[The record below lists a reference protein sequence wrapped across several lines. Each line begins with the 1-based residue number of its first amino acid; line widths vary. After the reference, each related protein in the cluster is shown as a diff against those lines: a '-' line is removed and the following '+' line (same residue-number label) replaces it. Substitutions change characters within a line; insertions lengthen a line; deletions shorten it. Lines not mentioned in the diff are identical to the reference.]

1 MSIGASTMPVH
12 DLNHAHSASL
22 QIERGHCPHQQI
34 ANEVKPHLAPTF
46 IRATDRRHPI
56 RTTSWQVR
64 CMLPS
69 VVGLQSCLCGNEHAD
84 ATRSSNSSPRRSPHP
99 TCARTLQ
106 TPLHERIVRAL
117 SAAWKHAQGTESD
130 RCVVLCCNDACV
142 RALTANNLSYI
153 SITIHMSMQLSY
165 KKGYLERIW
174 PQQSEKK
181 EQRSSTSSGL
191 GRSALSHAD
200 STLDR
205 LGHSVRL
212 WRFTRRIL

>member
-1 MSIGASTMPVH
+1 M
-12 DLNHAHSASL
+12 
-22 QIERGHCPHQQI
+22 
-34 ANEVKPHLAPTF
+34 F
-46 IRATDRRHPI
+46 
-56 RTTSWQVR
+56 
-64 CMLPS
+64 PS
-69 VVGLQSCLCGNEHAD
+69 VLHLQSCLCGNEHAD

-117 SAAWKHAQGTESD
+117 SAAWEHAQGTESD

-181 EQRSSTSSGL
+181 EQRGALPAPDLVDRHYRTRTQRSTV
-191 GRSALSHAD
+191 SAIVCACGDSHASFCASNHHMKSIGD
-200 STLDR
+200 
-205 LGHSVRL
+205 
-212 WRFTRRIL
+212 TRAQ

>member
-1 MSIGASTMPVH
+1 MAQGPTSTPAKCPALRVHVALRKPFIPHTMSIVASTMPVH
-12 DLNHAHSASL
+12 ARNHAHSASL

-34 ANEVKPHLAPTF
+34 ANEVKPQLAPNI
-46 IRATDRRHPI
+46 IRATDRWHPI

-117 SAAWKHAQGTESD
+117 SAAWEHAQGTESD
-130 RCVVLCCNDACV
+130 QCVVLCCNDACV
-142 RALTANNLSYI
+142 RALPANNLSY
-153 SITIHMSMQLSY
+153 TIVY
-165 KKGYLERIW
+165 RIVL
-174 PQQSEKK
+174 P
-181 EQRSSTSSGL
+181 L
-191 GRSALSHAD
+191 G
-200 STLDR
+200 
-205 LGHSVRL
+205 
-212 WRFTRRIL
+212 